1 MPEGPE
7 VRNITR
13 KLNIRLAGANLISFS
28 IGEKKDLLQNLTIVN
43 VACRGKLIV
52 FILVSPLSEQ
62 VSPLSEQVSPL
73 SEQENIYITS
83 SLGMTGSWTQS
94 KGSYTKAVLYT
105 SVGNF
110 YYEDMRGFGKIAIQR
125 TEAEL
130 DQRLSKIGFD
140 LLEASLNHPKIPD
153 EQWLGFFNR
162 KSRKKICVFLLEQ
175 DKVAGIGN
183 YLRSEILHQAKINP
197 HRIISSL
204 SDEEL
209 LLLRDNTQE
218 VIVRAYHSNGLTIKD
233 YVDPEGEKGSFVC
246 SVYGRKTDEQG
257 RKVVTEKVSGRSIFY
272 VEH

>member
-28 IGEKKDLLQNLTIVN
+28 IGKEKDLLQNLTIVN
-43 VACRGKLIV
+43 VTCRGKLIV
-52 FILVSPLSEQ
+52 FILQGSE
-62 VSPLSEQVSPL
+62 P
-73 SEQENIYITS
+73 ENIYITS
-83 SLGMTGSWTQS
+83 SLGMTGSWAQS

-175 DKVAGIGN
+175 DKIAGIGN
-183 YLRSEILHQAKINP
+183 YLCSEILYQAKINP

-209 LLLRDNTQE
+209 LLLRDSTQE

>member
-52 FILVSPLSEQ
+52 FILRGEEGNTPSPLAS
-62 VSPLSEQVSPL
+62 L
-73 SEQENIYITS
+73 IYISS
-83 SLGMTGSWTQS
+83 SLGMTGSWTQN

-110 YYEDMRGFGKIAIQR
+110 YYEDMRGFGKIAVHK
-125 TEAEL
+125 TEEEL

-140 LLEASLNHPKIPD
+140 LLEASLHHGQIPD
-153 EQWLGFFNR
+153 EQWLSFFNR

-175 DKVAGIGN
+175 DKIAGIGN
-183 YLRSEILHQAKINP
+183 YLRSEILHQAGINP
-197 HRIISSL
+197 HRVISSL

-209 LLLRDNTQE
+209 LLLRNSTQE
-218 VIVRAYHSNGLTIKD
+218 IIVRAYQSNGLTIKD
-233 YVDPEGEKGSFVC
+233 YIDPEGEKGSFVC
-246 SVYGRKTDEQG
+246 SVYGRKVDEQG
-257 RKVVTEKVSGRSIFY
+257 RPIITEKVSGRSIFY
-272 VEH
+272 VQG

>member
-28 IGEKKDLLQNLTIVN
+28 IGKEKDLLQNLTIVN

-52 FILVSPLSEQ
+52 FILVSPSSEGMLP
-62 VSPLSEQVSPL
+62 S

-110 YYEDMRGFGKIAIQR
+110 YYEDMRGFGKIAIHR
-125 TEAEL
+125 TEEEL

-153 EQWLGFFNR
+153 EQWLSFFNR
-162 KSRKKICVFLLEQ
+162 KSRKKICVVLLEQ
-175 DKVAGIGN
+175 DKIAGIGN

-209 LLLRDNTQE
+209 LLLRDAAQE
-218 VIVRAYHSNGLTIKD
+218 VIVRAYRSNGLTIKD

-257 RKVVTEKVSGRSIFY
+257 RKVITEKVSGRSIFY
-272 VEH
+272 VEN